1 MRNRMLDWLT
11 GNRPLMV
18 LRYVL
23 LTLIWLSVST
33 GLSLVS
39 DLMPCFELSE
49 SAAAFYRFPHLSI
62 GALVFYVA
70 QMLIG
75 YFFTT
80 KVVIYWNVTLWK
92 ESRNFCAVLF
102 VVIPMYFIGP
112 IFVLNGPCDGDEVA
126 FAARALDSWI
136 RLVAC
141 FAVQL
146 YIAQY
151 WTLLDFIEGEE
162 DATQCSSRLYR
173 TSTFSELIAG
183 MPLLALNM
191 RFIRQWGSTQWTAL
205 LSGLFVGLSCGA

>member
-1 MRNRMLDWLT
+1 VEFTAGTGVSGQTGFCDSSLCMRNRMLDWLT

-49 SAAAFYRFPHLSI
+49 SAAAFYRFPRLSI

-126 FAARALDSWI
+126 YAARALDSWI

-151 WTLLDFIEGEE
+151 WTLLDFIEGEK
-162 DATQCSSRLYR
+162 
-173 TSTFSELIAG
+173 
-183 MPLLALNM
+183 MPLNVAVACIVLVHSVN
-191 RFIRQWGSTQWTAL
+191 
-205 LSGLFVGLSCGA
+205 LSQVCHCSP